1 MIKQYI
7 LHRILMDEIQ
17 EFKKSGIKPNTIVM
31 AEDILYHMMQ
41 WEDFSKYYT
50 SADESTDFKP
60 RYCGLVLVIATA
72 KYSEDVT
79 ITPGECFVCCAAF
92 AGKLKDPYYV

>member
-31 AEDILYHMMQ
+31 AENILHHMMQ

-50 SADESTDFKP
+50 SASETADHKP
-60 RYCGLVLVIATA
+60 RYYGLVLVTATA

-79 ITPGECFVCCAAF
+79 ITPGECFVCCAAS